1 MTTVTVINP
10 TVEEAEEMLPMELRF
25 AMMDAALDIVTNN
38 ACGGIEPEFTSI
50 DEHTE
55 LTDEFADP
63 FYLVSRKEQEMGA
76 PLVFCTNQVKA

>member
-1 MTTVTVINP
+1 MTTVTV
-10 TVEEAEEMLPMELRF
+10 MPMELRF

-38 ACGGIEPEFTSI
+38 ASEIEPEFTSI